1 MKYVGITKSGKIRC
15 IRKDGEQKDYKT
27 SNAVIEFARKT
38 FKKGDLVTGK
48 FEKGELVKLS
58 KIELKNNTY
67 KRKFYNNFSNKGN
80 TDAQSAVKSA
90 ATALA
95 GISGVDINNYTEI
108 YNNLIDIGLNK
119 ILNKKST
126 IESKPDEL
134 ETEEVVEN
142 KEEVLEVE
150 DELE

>member
-15 IRKDGEQKDYKT
+15 VRKDGEQKDYKT
-27 SNAVIEFARKT
+27 SDAVVEFARKT

-48 FEKGELVKLS
+48 FEKGVLVKLS

-67 KRKFYNNFSNKGN
+67 KGKSYNNFSNKGN

-95 GISGVDINNYTEI
+95 GISGVDVNNYTEI

-126 IESKPDEL
+126 ESKSDEL